1 MEMILDVFPAVT
13 SVCFLGSH
21 FRDVLGGTLQ
31 KFTPELFQL
40 QLFSR
45 TDVKN
50 ML

>member
-1 MEMILDVFPAVT
+1 MEMILDGFPAVT
-13 SVCFLGSH
+13 SVCFLVSH